1 MDDTLA
7 LLLFYAVL
15 VAITA
20 VVSLVALAAAMLPLL
35 GGIFLLVFNIG
46 IGREILTYEWDGA
59 ERLLWLVIAFFF
71 FPFGAIVYIAL
82 RRQQREIQIAALRT
96 AHDPRISHI
105 PIYKSKK

>member
-46 IGREILTYEWDGA
+46 IGR
-59 ERLLWLVIAFFF
+59 
-71 FPFGAIVYIAL
+71 
-82 RRQQREIQIAALRT
+82 
-96 AHDPRISHI
+96 
-105 PIYKSKK
+105 